1 MRPYLTLIAGP
12 NGSGKT
18 TLTQR
23 LAETVDLGPVINPDD
38 FILRHSDLPVAEA
51 IRAGTED
58 AAAKRRAYLT
68 AGQSFALETVFSSRD
83 KTDFLAVVRDQG
95 YALSVFFVTTDDPR
109 INCFRVG
116 ERVLHGGHPVPI
128 EKIIDRYY
136 RTMLN
141 LFEGVRVADAL
152 YAFDNSAA
160 DATPKP
166 VFTTAAA
173 SLSEAQPEAAQPAWA
188 RDFLEQCQ
196 RFGWDLKA
204 AKRDYAGRTRRID
217 GGRPDPEQDPGVP
230 SS

>member
-1 MRPYLTLIAGP
+1 MRPCLTLIAGP

-18 TLTQR
+18 TLTLR

-38 FILRHSDLPVAEA
+38 SIL
-51 IRAGTED
+51 
-58 AAAKRRAYLT
+58 
-68 AGQSFALETVFSSRD
+68 
-83 KTDFLAVVRDQG
+83 
-95 YALSVFFVTTDDPR
+95 
-109 INCFRVG
+109 
-116 ERVLHGGHPVPI
+116 
-128 EKIIDRYY
+128 RYY

-141 LFEGVRVADAL
+141 LFEGVRMADTL
-152 YAFDNSAA
+152 HAFDNSAA

-166 VFTTAAA
+166 VFTKAAA